1 MIIDKNDIAQGIRNG
16 IIELVKSPH
25 GDGTVCSIGD
35 HWFYFGGQ
43 TAKEYGDPE
52 QYMKDMRFRTVV
64 NEIFSALE
72 GIKGKDEKTIPD
84 EWWYYRFYLNEQLMK
99 KYNEAIKDILK
110 SYKLED
116 ELNWLVTD
124 DVFLGILGGN
134 SLLEKIEKRL
144 KKDKKGEYRV

>member
-1 MIIDKNDIAQGIRNG
+1 MVIIDKNDIVQGIKNG

-35 HWFYFGGQ
+35 CWFYFGGQ
-43 TAKEYGDPE
+43 TAEEYGDPE
-52 QYMKDMRFRTVV
+52 QYMKDMGFRTVV

-99 KYNEAIKDILK
+99 KRNNDIKDILK
-110 SYKLED
+110 KYKLED
-116 ELNWLVTD
+116 ELDWLVTD
-124 DVFLGILGGN
+124 DVFLSN
-134 SLLEKIEKRL
+134 PWLEKIEKRL
-144 KKDKKGEYRV
+144 EKEKKGEYRV